1 MFGPKSEKLDPA
13 QLQLA
18 LEDIE
23 TAIAETREEIA
34 KVEEKIDNLDDPEKK
49 VPRDPRKPRALPGN
63 LPRIERV
70 IEPEIIAC
78 PCGCGDMVRIN

>member
-1 MFGPKSEKLDPA
+1 MFGPKLEKLDPA

-49 VPRDPRKPRALPGN
+49 EPRDPRKPRALPGN
-63 LPRIERV
+63 LPQIERV
-70 IEPEIIAC
+70 IEPETIAC
-78 PCGCGDMVRIN
+78 PCGCGNMVRIN